1 MRVIPVDDESL
12 LRQHRCD
19 GLERYPEI
27 VVVGE
32 ADKVQ
37 SAAALVAMTRSED
50 LGFSIANAAIAD
62 MGLVKV
68 RSFGPCPR
76 RQPPA

>member
-27 VVVGE
+27 VVVDE

-37 SAAALVAMTRSED
+37 SVAGLVAVIRPKD
-50 LGFSIANAAIAD
+50 LVFFACELREPGFRATK
-62 MGLVKV
+62 G
-68 RSFGPCPR
+68 
-76 RQPPA
+76 

>member
-1 MRVIPVDDESL
+1 MRVVPVDDESL

-27 VVVGE
+27 VVVDE

-37 SAAALVAMTRSED
+37 SAAALVAMTRSKD
-50 LGFSIANAAIAD
+50 LVFLICERRDRGYGFS
-62 MGLVKV
+62 
-68 RSFGPCPR
+68 
-76 RQPPA
+76 